1 MLIVA
6 ASDTTAACLTYM
18 FYHLSKDLAEQEKLY
33 KEVSKFVQ
41 SDGSVAHSDLVNC
54 DHLNGCI
61 NEALRCVLQRVFS
74 KISSNNLSGST
85 RQCRPLSNASRL
97 QKAS

>member
-18 FYHLSKDLAEQEKLY
+18 FYHLSKDPAEQDKLY

-41 SDGSVAHSDLVNC
+41 PDGSVAHSDLVNC

-61 NEALRCVLQRVFS
+61 NEALRCILQRVLL
-74 KISSNNLSGST
+74 KISSDNVSGST
-85 RQCRPLSNASRL
+85 RQCRPPSSASPL